1 MDQEDQVE
9 GRVVDLA
16 SIYRLHNLKIIYRMV
31 VQHLNLLETIKMLK
45 IKTIIEEIILI
56 QITAIHNQIKAQIT
70 LITMPNL
77 FKGVNNFLILI

>member
-1 MDQEDQVE
+1 MDQEDRVE

-16 SIYRLHNLKIIYRMV
+16 SIYQFHNLKTIYRMV

>member
-56 QITAIHNQIKAQIT
+56 QITAIHNQIKVQIT
-70 LITMPNL
+70 LRTAPNL
-77 FKGVNNFLILI
+77 FKGINNFLILI